1 MGRLQKL
8 VTGFVT
14 IFILTP
20 AVARNVFPNVGPQAT
35 NPNIVREV
43 RHELRM
49 LPWYGVFDWLEFEVK
64 PDSSVV
70 LRGYVVRATTRSG
83 AEAAVRRIEGVTGV
97 TNEIVVLPPSPQ
109 DQRLRIAVYRA
120 LYNTNSPLFRY
131 AIRSTPSIHIIV
143 NRGRAT
149 LRGVVDRQA
158 DAQIAYMRTRGVRG
172 LFEVRNELTVAGEP
186 PE

>member
-143 NRGRAT
+143 KNGHVT
-149 LRGVVDRQA
+149 LEGVVANKGDYDMANIRA
-158 DAQIAYMRTRGVRG
+158 NGVPGVFSVTNDLRVETRG
-172 LFEVRNELTVAGEP
+172 
-186 PE
+186 